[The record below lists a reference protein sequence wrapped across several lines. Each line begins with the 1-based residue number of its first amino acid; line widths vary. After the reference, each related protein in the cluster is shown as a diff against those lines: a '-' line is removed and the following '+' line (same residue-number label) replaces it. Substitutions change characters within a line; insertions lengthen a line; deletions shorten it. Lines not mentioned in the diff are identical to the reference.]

1 MDTRLSAK
9 VCRWRC
15 RRGFDGMPD
24 PGPPSLRINTA
35 CIGGAWPR
43 TTGQRCSRRKGS
55 MEKTLTHEKNQK
67 EGEESESE
75 TATERPEEKRKGC
88 VPNGLSLFPAGQQTE
103 GRRGDGNFQISLS
116 RLMGIPAPPTKITPS
131 SVAALQCQVEPDLPS
146 QPRRIMPP
154 LPRLHMSMSFS
165 STDFLA
171 QIPPSCSSICLP
183 RAQDNQAAGLA
194 GLWTKPEPVPP
205 TVTVPDPSRGVFF
218 LFLTRKQHC
227 GGLCRWAWKEE
238 GDKDT
243 ISMTGPA

>member
-1 MDTRLSAK
+1 
-9 VCRWRC
+9 
-15 RRGFDGMPD
+15 MPD

-88 VPNGLSLFPAGQQTE
+88 VPNSLSLFPAGQQTE
-103 GRRGDGNFQISLS
+103 GRRGEEREERGWEFPNFPVAADGNSGPSNQNHAILNRRTANAKLS
-116 RLMGIPAPPTKITPS
+116 QTCEAN
-131 SVAALQCQVEPDLPS
+131 QDQW
-146 QPRRIMPP
+146 QPIMPS

-171 QIPPSCSSICLP
+171 QIPPSCSSM
-183 RAQDNQAAGLA
+183 AQDNQAAGLA
-194 GLWTKPEPVPP
+194 GLWMKPEPVPP
-205 TVTVPDPSRGVFF
+205 TVTVPDPSRGVF
-218 LFLTRKQHC
+218 L
-227 GGLCRWAWKEE
+227 
-238 GDKDT
+238 
-243 ISMTGPA
+243 SS